1 MQIIYNGQPRVLA
14 ETTFTLAD
22 LVQELG
28 LRPQLVAVEVNGD
41 LAPRTKHAEHK
52 ISEGDKIEIVTLV
65 GGG

>member
-14 ETTFTLAD
+14 DTTLTLAD
-22 LVQELG
+22 LVLELG
-28 LRPQLVAVEVNGD
+28 LRPQLVAVEVNGE
-41 LAPRTKHAEHK
+41 LAPRTKHALHT